1 MAAISPGGGP
11 ENRTQFSSPSSCFS
25 KRRSPQSFLITTDGC
40 ADFPISPHWRAFQ
53 KARCSVRGKASVI
66 MLAREIST
74 PQQKPLWIDTV
85 ESSLAK
91 LIKSRSFQALANTPR
106 TQSQALGS
114 INLSRSSKRTLLAF
128 WHAFSI
134 YANQSILA
142 GAGKHFGNVQRVF
155 SQNQIVRLSTPLS
168 SILARL
174 SV

>member
-1 MAAISPGGGP
+1 
-11 ENRTQFSSPSSCFS
+11 
-25 KRRSPQSFLITTDGC
+25 
-40 ADFPISPHWRAFQ
+40 
-53 KARCSVRGKASVI
+53 